1 MATSDNYT
9 FGFLEQKGDALLVR
23 VRAAPGARRDRV
35 VGIYSGVR
43 DGILRTALKVAV
55 SAAPEKG
62 KANRA
67 ICHVLAETLK
77 LRPSRVSLHSG
88 TASRDKRVRVEG
100 LGRAE
105 AEERFR
111 AAGIGA
117 TDTSEGVEGESEGTE
132 DR

>member
-9 FGFLEQKGDALLVR
+9 FDFLEQAGDALFVR

-43 DGILRTALKVAV
+43 DGTLRTALKVSV

-67 ICHVLAETLK
+67 ICRVLARALK
-77 LRPSRVSLHSG
+77 LRPSQVSLHSG
-88 TASRDKRVRVEG
+88 MTSRDKKVRVDG
-100 LGRAE
+100 LSRAA
-105 AEERFR
+105 AEERLQ
-111 AAGIGA
+111 AAGIGSA
-117 TDTSEGVEGESEGTE
+117 DASGGIEEGPETT
-132 DR
+132 

>member
-9 FGFLEQKGDALLVR
+9 FGFLEQTGEALFVR

-43 DGILRTALKVAV
+43 DGILRTALKVSV

-67 ICHVLAETLK
+67 ICRVLARALE
-77 LRPSRVSLHSG
+77 LRPSQVSLHSG
-88 TASRDKRVRVEG
+88 MTSRDKKVRVDG
-100 LGRAE
+100 LSRAA
-105 AEERFR
+105 AEERLQ
-111 AAGIGA
+111 AAGIGSA
-117 TDTSEGVEGESEGTE
+117 DASEGIEEEE
-132 DR
+132 R